1 VSETENQGIVS
12 EPQNQGIVSRRADK
26 IARATDAVAS
36 AAAYAAGAT
45 LILLMLLTTADV
57 VGRYFFNSPI
67 NGVFDLTHFAVSIMV
82 FLGLAYCG
90 YRGGHVVIELLYDKL
105 PPGARRVLNR
115 AINLAGC
122 VLFALIAWRTAV
134 QSIDVR
140 DMGEAS
146 QMMEIPLFPL
156 YYMVAFGSGLFAWV
170 MAFRIFVPEPESGAG
185 K

>member
-1 VSETENQGIVS
+1 MSAGINPLV
-12 EPQNQGIVSRRADK
+12 
-26 IARATDAVAS
+26 RATDIATS
-36 AAAYAAGAT
+36 AAACVAGFA

-67 NGVFDLTHFAVSIMV
+67 GGVFDLTHFAVSIMT

-90 YRGGHVVIELLYDKL
+90 WRGTHVVIELLYDRL
-105 PPGARRVLNR
+105 PPAARRVLNR
-115 AINLAGC
+115 VTNLAGC
-122 VLFALIAWRTAV
+122 TLFGLISWRTAV

-140 DMGEAS
+140 EMGEAS

-156 YYMVAFGSGLFAWV
+156 YYLVAFGAGLFAWV
-170 MAFRIFVPEPESGAG
+170 MGLRVFIPEAESGDL